1 MIQNKDNFYINKTQI
16 LYIKEESNAFDITMI
31 DGKHYYVYASV
42 DFNYYMNVYRL
53 LNEVK

>member
-1 MIQNKDNFYINKTQI
+1 MIQIKDNFYISKTQI
-16 LYIKEESNAFDITMI
+16 LYIEEESNVFDITMI

-42 DFNYYMNVYRL
+42 NFDYYMNVYRL